1 MPKSKKPRHPKRD
14 RANGDY
20 AMFIPE
26 AHREGFKHL
35 LTNVCLIAEEKI
47 QTGACNRGDLAMMR
61 DVLHLANALLGVSNH
76 ITKESRAES
85 LSYLEKRI
93 KSFQDFYFRGMEKG
107 DFVATLR
114 EIADIKEIFDLALDV
129 VETEWGLEPAWTL
142 DVYKAILYMTRQP
155 TAGLMT
161 IEPSEIRKMA
171 FQLRSKKLPKEFYK

>member
-1 MPKSKKPRHPKRD
+1 M
-14 RANGDY
+14 NGDY
-20 AMFIPE
+20 ALFIPE
-26 AHREGFKHL
+26 AHREGFKNL

-93 KSFQDFYFRGMEKG
+93 KSFQGFYFRGMEKG
-107 DFVATLR
+107 DFVATLK

-129 VETEWGLEPAWTL
+129 IETEWSLEPAWCL
-142 DVYKAILYMTRQP
+142 DVYKAVLYMTCQP
-155 TAGLMT
+155 TSGLMT
-161 IEPSEIRKMA
+161 IEPKDIRKQA
-171 FQLRSKKLPKEFYK
+171 IKLRAAKLPMRFYL